1 MIRDAHE
8 ANETARPYDFELARL
23 RAALPEYF
31 DKGGDFML
39 DRLQETLRDGDVN
52 LTREGYGLKF
62 LGKSYAKYLTST
74 KTETVVVPD
83 VEHNSADANAESQNL
98 YIVGDNLDAL
108 KHLIGSY
115 SSRVKAIYI
124 DPPYNTGKDGFVYN
138 DDFGFTAADLVKK
151 IGLDEDEA
159 RRVTD
164 LHGKSSHSAWLTFMY
179 PRLEL
184 AKELLVDEGV
194 IFVSVDDNEQANV
207 RLLCDEVFGE
217 GNWLGTLVW
226 KNATD
231 NNPSQIAIE
240 HEYVLVYAKSRAEAA
255 PVWKSSVSATKDLL
269 VSVGA
274 EFASAHPQQADLQ
287 KAYTAWFRE
296 NKWQLGQLDRYKYI
310 DADGVYTG
318 SQSVHNPGKEGY
330 RYDVIHPVTN
340 KACKQPLFGY
350 RFPEATMQKM
360 IDEGRI
366 LFGRDESKIVEIKVY
381 ARDFTDKLSSV
392 ITLDG
397 RTGATE
403 LAGLLGDKVF
413 TNPKPS
419 QLLMQILD
427 FVLEPGDTVLD
438 FFSGSA
444 TTADAVMQLNARDGG
459 DRRFILVQL
468 PERIEAGKPG
478 SKQGYSTIDEIG
490 RDRIRLAAEK
500 IQSDTSVQIDG
511 GFRLF
516 RLQQPT
522 QKTLDQLQS
531 FDANETH
538 ALLSGNFV
546 SKFDLAGTPGKDVVL
561 TTWMLEDKAG
571 LTARAESVRLDG
583 YELTVCGD
591 TGYVVDPGLTSTD
604 VLELVTK
611 LENGDLNLDRLV
623 VFGYSVTFSVMHELK
638 QNLKSLRSGRKV
650 SVIKRY

>member
-8 ANETARPYDFELARL
+8 ANETARPNDFELARL
-23 RAALPEYF
+23 RSALPEYF
-31 DKGGDFML
+31 DKDGSFML
-39 DRLQETLRDGDVN
+39 DRLQEALRDSKVS
-52 LTREGYGLKF
+52 LTREGYELKF

-83 VEHNSADANAESQNL
+83 LEHNSEDANAESQNL

-138 DDFGFTAADLVKK
+138 DDFGFSAADLVKK

-194 IFVSVDDNEQANV
+194 IFVSVDDNEQADV

-240 HEYVLVYAKSRAEAA
+240 HEYVLVYAKSRDDVA
-255 PVWKSSVSATKDLL
+255 PVWKSEVSAIKEL
-269 VSVGA
+269 VIETGDRIID
-274 EFASAHPQQADLQ
+274 EFEDDAARQ

-296 NKWQLGQLDRYKYI
+296 NKGQLGRLDGYKYI
-310 DADGVYTG
+310 DGDGVYAG
-318 SQSVHNPGKEGY
+318 SRSVHNPNGEGY
-330 RYDVIHPVTN
+330 RYDVLHPVTG
-340 KACKQPLFGY
+340 KPCKQPLFGY
-350 RFPEATMQKM
+350 RFPESTMQRLLEE
-360 IDEGRI
+360 DRI
-366 LFGRDESKIVEIKVY
+366 LFGSDENKIVELKAYV
-381 ARDFTDKLSSV
+381 RDYSDSLSSV

-397 RTGATE
+397 RSGANE
-403 LAGLLGDKVF
+403 IVDLFGEKVF

-419 QLLMQILD
+419 RFLSQILD
-427 FVLEPGDTVLD
+427 FVLDPGDTVLD

-478 SKQGYSTIDEIG
+478 AKQGYSTIDEVG
-490 RDRIRLAAEK
+490 RDRIRRASEK
-500 IQSDTSVQIDG
+500 IQSDASVQIDG

-516 RLQQPT
+516 RLEQPS

-531 FDANETH
+531 FDADETH
-538 ALLSGNFV
+538 ALLSGDFV

-561 TTWMLEDKAG
+561 ATWMLEDKAG
-571 LTARAESVRLDG
+571 LTASAESVLLRD
-583 YELTVCGD
+583 YELSVSGD
-591 TGYVVDPGLTSTD
+591 TGYVIGPGLASAD
-604 VLELVTK
+604 VLELVSK
-611 LENGDLNLDRLV
+611 LENGDLDLDRLV
-623 VFGYSVTFSVMHELK
+623 VFGYSVTFSVMHELN
-638 QNLKSLRSGRKV
+638 QNLKSLRSGRKL
-650 SVIKRY
+650 SVIERF